1 MFSHSRNSRTPN
13 RALQL
18 ALAGALLVGSTAFA
32 ADEPHTFELTAF
44 SNGTGGRALVA
55 GDYNT
60 AQHELSAHH
69 QTLDVETAATNRC
82 VVFTVT
88 RQIDAARAACDK
100 AVREAQQEIASLP
113 VSLSWA
119 RSDYRDYLALAYTNR
134 AVLSWVTNDS
144 AGAQSDLK
152 KAAAVSPK
160 ASFVARNLSALQN
173 HAAVA
178 QVSVSTATLK

>member
-1 MFSHSRNSRTPN
+1 MSSSSRNSRTPN

-32 ADEPHTFELTAF
+32 ADAPHNFELTAF
-44 SNGTGGRALVA
+44 SNGTGGAALLT

-60 AQHELSAHH
+60 AQHELTTHGS
-69 QTLDVETAATNRC
+69 TLDPETAATNRC
-82 VVFTVT
+82 VVYTVT
-88 RQIDAARAACDK
+88 RQIEAARAACDK
-100 AVREAQQEIASLP
+100 AVREAQQDIASLP

-119 RSDYRDYLALAYTNR
+119 RSDYRDYLALAYSNR
-134 AVLSWVTNDS
+134 AVLDWVVNDG
-144 AGAQSDLK
+144 AAAQSDLK

-160 ASFVARNLSALQN
+160 APFVARNISALQN

-178 QVSVSTATLK
+178 QVAGVPKS

>member
-1 MFSHSRNSRTPN
+1 MFSHSRNSRTTV
-13 RALQL
+13 ALQL
-18 ALAGALLVGSTAFA
+18 ALAGALLVGSTVYA
-32 ADEPHTFELTAF
+32 ADEAHTFELTAF
-44 SNGTGGRALVA
+44 SNGTGGRALLS

-60 AQHELSAHH
+60 AKQELSSHH
-69 QTLDVETAATNRC
+69 QTLDVETAATNSC
-82 VVFTVT
+82 VMFTVT
-88 RQIDAARAACDK
+88 HQVDAAHAACDK

-119 RSDYRDYLALAYTNR
+119 RSEYRDYLALAYTNR

-144 AGAQSDLK
+144 AGAQSDMK

-160 ASFVARNLSALQN
+160 AAFVARNLSALQN

-178 QVSVSTATLK
+178 QLSVSSATLK

>member
-44 SNGTGGRALVA
+44 SNGTGGRALVS

-60 AQHELSAHH
+60 AQQELSAHH
-69 QTLDVETAATNRC
+69 QSLDVETAATNRC

-88 RQIDAARAACDK
+88 RQIEAAHAACDK

-134 AVLSWVTNDS
+134 AVLNWVTNDS
-144 AGAQSDLK
+144 AAAQSDLK
-152 KAAAVSPK
+152 KAAAVSPR
-160 ASFVARNLSALQN
+160 AAFVARNLSALQN

>member
-1 MFSHSRNSRTPN
+1 MSSYSRNSRTPN

-18 ALAGALLVGSTAFA
+18 AFTGALLVGSAAFA
-32 ADEPHTFELTAF
+32 ADEPRTFELTAF
-44 SNGTGGRALVA
+44 SNGTGGPALLS

-60 AQHELSAHH
+60 AQQQLSSNH
-69 QTLDVETAATNRC
+69 QALDIETAATNRC
-82 VVFTVT
+82 VVYTVT
-88 RQIDAARAACDK
+88 HQIDAARAACDK

-134 AVLSWVTNDS
+134 AVLDWVMNDS
-144 AGAQSDLK
+144 SGAQSDLK

>member
-1 MFSHSRNSRTPN
+1 MFSHSRNSRTTV
-13 RALQL
+13 ALQL
-18 ALAGALLVGSTAFA
+18 ALAGALLVGSTVYA
-32 ADEPHTFELTAF
+32 ADEAHTFELTAF
-44 SNGTGGRALVA
+44 SNGTGGRALLS

-60 AQHELSAHH
+60 AKQELSSHH
-69 QTLDVETAATNRC
+69 QTLDVETAATNSC
-82 VVFTVT
+82 VMFTVT
-88 RQIDAARAACDK
+88 HQVDAAHVACDK

-119 RSDYRDYLALAYTNR
+119 RSEYRDYLALAYTNR

-144 AGAQSDLK
+144 AGAQSDMK

-160 ASFVARNLSALQN
+160 AAFVARNLSALQN

-178 QVSVSTATLK
+178 QLSVSSATLK

>member
-1 MFSHSRNSRTPN
+1 MFSYSRNSRTSN

-18 ALAGALLVGSTAFA
+18 ALASALLVGSTAFA

-44 SNGTGGRALVA
+44 SNGTGGRALLA

-60 AQHELSAHH
+60 AQQELGAHH

-82 VVFTVT
+82 VVYTLT
-88 RQIDAARAACDK
+88 RQIEAAHAACDK

-134 AVLSWVTNDS
+134 AVLNWVANDS
-144 AGAQSDLK
+144 AAAQSDLK
-152 KAAAVSPK
+152 KAAAVSPN

-178 QVSVSTATLK
+178 QVSVSAASLK

>member
-1 MFSHSRNSRTPN
+1 MFAYSRNTRTLN

-18 ALAGALLVGSTAFA
+18 ALASALLAGSTAFA
-32 ADEPHTFELTAF
+32 ADAPHTFELTAF
-44 SNGTGGRALVA
+44 SNGAGGRALVA

-60 AQHELSAHH
+60 AQQELSVHH
-69 QTLDVETAATNRC
+69 QTLDVETTATNRC

-88 RQIDAARAACDK
+88 HQIEAARAACDK

-119 RSDYRDYLALAYTNR
+119 RSDYRDYLALAYANR
-134 AVLSWVTNDS
+134 AVLNWVTNDS

-160 ASFVARNLSALQN
+160 AAFVARNLSALQN

>member
-1 MFSHSRNSRTPN
+1 MSSYSRNSRTPN

-44 SNGTGGRALVA
+44 SNGTGGQAILS

-60 AQHELSAHH
+60 AQQELKSRERS
-69 QTLDVETAATNRC
+69 LDVETVATNRC
-82 VVFTVT
+82 VVYTVT
-88 RQIDAARAACDK
+88 RQIDAARTACDK
-100 AVREAQQEIASLP
+100 AVHEAQQEIAGLP

-119 RSDYRDYLALAYTNR
+119 RSDYRDYLALAYSNR
-134 AVLSWVTNDS
+134 AVLNWVTNN
-144 AGAQSDLK
+144 ATGAQDDLK

-160 ASFVARNLSALQN
+160 ASFVARNVSALQN
-173 HAAVA
+173 HATVA
-178 QVSVSTATLK
+178 QVASVPKT

>member
-1 MFSHSRNSRTPN
+1 MFSHSRNSRTTV
-13 RALQL
+13 ALQL
-18 ALAGALLVGSTAFA
+18 ALAGALLVGSTVYA
-32 ADEPHTFELTAF
+32 ADEAHTFELTAF
-44 SNGTGGRALVA
+44 SNGTGGRALLS

-60 AQHELSAHH
+60 AKQELSSHH
-69 QTLDVETAATNRC
+69 QTLDVETAATNSC
-82 VVFTVT
+82 VMFTVT
-88 RQIDAARAACDK
+88 HQIDAAHAACDK

-119 RSDYRDYLALAYTNR
+119 RSEYRDYLALAYTNR

-144 AGAQSDLK
+144 AGAQSDMK

-160 ASFVARNLSALQN
+160 AAFVARNLSALQN

-178 QVSVSTATLK
+178 QLSVSSATLK

>member
-1 MFSHSRNSRTPN
+1 MFSHSRNSRTTV
-13 RALQL
+13 ALQL

-44 SNGTGGRALVA
+44 SNGTGGRALLS

-60 AQHELSAHH
+60 AQQELSSHH
-69 QTLDVETAATNRC
+69 QTLDVETTATNSC
-82 VVFTVT
+82 VVYTVT
-88 RQIDAARAACDK
+88 RQLDAAHAACDK

-119 RSDYRDYLALAYTNR
+119 RSEYRDYLALAYTNR
-134 AVLSWVTNDS
+134 AVLDWVTNDS
-144 AGAQSDLK
+144 AAAQSDMK

-160 ASFVARNLSALQN
+160 AAFVARNLSALQN

-178 QVSVSTATLK
+178 QLSVSSATLK